1 MTKTVMAANSAF
13 LCAVLVLFIG
23 FPHFLTIKKID
34 RRGPFR
40 FPFRKGH
47 LTLVVYHIFLKIQRN
62 INLLFFYFNTL
73 YAVPNFFIGWWL
85 LPSANKKNPL
95 SCWNSEEQDR
105 GMSHFLGK

>member
-1 MTKTVMAANSAF
+1 MKKTVMAASSAF

-47 LTLVVYHIFLKIQRN
+47 LTLVVYHIFLKIQRT
-62 INLLFFYFNTL
+62 INLLFFYFNML
-73 YAVPNFFIGWWL
+73 HAVTNFL
-85 LPSANKKNPL
+85 LAGGCDHQPIKNPL